1 MTEGNWFSDRME
13 DLGGAWDATGGRIA
27 EALRGF
33 EGIAPAGGGA
43 DAAGDAFR
51 NWLADNLVNVAYP
64 SIPGVPSAGT
74 AIDAFGK
81 FQDWWSAPSPP
92 TLQQPNPGAATIWDD
107 ASGSWVTGPGRAVPT
122 QSERDAMID
131 PASGRFVYPPDPNAP
146 VGSMD
151 LVTDP
156 ADRNLLGL
164 PSVQPGPPSLA
175 DLYANKDQLARDTAL
190 NAFTAKS
197 EYFTSVEAALE
208 TKLAELARLQ
218 RNGATGAADAVRE
231 ALATLE
237 ATRFAR
243 LRNDEAEAKAYL
255 ATLEQKRVDREDEL
269 SDDVKTRSD
278 EALANYDSIVS
289 GVEGSLGGLSGP
301 PAQSIFGDATRE
313 RGLLTSQALSQQ
325 DLLSTLAGTYA
336 NDAVDRG
343 MRLGAMYDRAGVN
356 LADSLWQ
363 QNTQNDLALQQ
374 ALSNIDIAG
383 AQQDIDLYSQMAP
396 QRFANEQEY
405 DAALADIE
413 TGAAARGIAGAEQAR
428 LLDLLGPLLGA
439 VEGSPGF
446 DIANAYGTEG
456 LGQIFGAAMQ
466 AGIGGTIV
474 NKLMDP
480 TSSGQIK
487 IPIGGQEFTVNE
499 QWYAGKVLEMM
510 TDASVPTRTVTL
522 PDGET
527 ITLPVS
533 SFAELQRSAEV
544 AALG

>member
-1 MTEGNWFSDRME
+1 MTGGNWFGDRME

-74 AIDAFGK
+74 AIDAVGK
-81 FQDWWSAPSPP
+81 FQDWWSPP

-107 ASGSWVTGPGRAVPT
+107 ASGSWVTGPGRAMPT

-131 PASGRFVYPPDPNAP
+131 PATGRFVPLLDPNAP
-146 VGSMD
+146 GVASKGIPPPPTIGGAAATATAHQ
-151 LVTDP
+151 L
-156 ADRNLLGL
+156 
-164 PSVQPGPPSLA
+164 PSLA

-374 ALSNIDIAG
+374 ALSNINIAG

-439 VEGSPGF
+439 FEGSPGSA
-446 DIANAYGTEG
+446 IANEYGTEG
-456 LGQIFGAAMQ
+456 LGLIFGAAMQ
-466 AGIGGTIV
+466 AGIGGTV
-474 NKLMDP
+474 AGKLMDP

-510 TDASVPTRTVTL
+510 TEASVPTRTVTL

-527 ITLPVS
+527 ITLPVT

>member
-1 MTEGNWFSDRME
+1 MTGGNWFSDRME

-33 EGIAPAGGGA
+33 EGIAPAGSGA

-74 AIDAFGK
+74 AIDAVGK
-81 FQDWWSAPSPP
+81 FQDWWSPP

-107 ASGSWVTGPGRAVPT
+107 ASGSWVTGPGRAMPT

-131 PASGRFVYPPDPNAP
+131 PATGRFVPLLDPNAP
-146 VGSMD
+146 GVASKGIPPPPTIGGAAATATAHQ
-151 LVTDP
+151 L
-156 ADRNLLGL
+156 
-164 PSVQPGPPSLA
+164 PSLA

-374 ALSNIDIAG
+374 ALSNINIAG

-428 LLDLLGPLLGA
+428 MLDLLGPLLGA
-439 VEGSPGF
+439 FEGSPGSA
-446 DIANAYGTEG
+446 IANEHGTEG
-456 LGQIFGAAMQ
+456 LGLIFGAAMQ
-466 AGIGGTIV
+466 AGIGGTV
-474 NKLMDP
+474 AGKLMDP

-487 IPIGGQEFTVNE
+487 IEIGGQEFTVDE
-499 QWYAGKVLEMM
+499 QWYAGKILEMM
-510 TDASVPTRTVTL
+510 AEASVPTRTVPL

-533 SFAELQRSAEV
+533 SFAELLRSAEV

>member
-1 MTEGNWFSDRME
+1 MTGGNWFSDRME

-33 EGIAPAGGGA
+33 EGIAPAGSGA

-74 AIDAFGK
+74 AIDAVGK
-81 FQDWWSAPSPP
+81 FQDWWSPP

-107 ASGSWVTGPGRAVPT
+107 ASGSWVTGPGRAMPT

-131 PASGRFVYPPDPNAP
+131 PATGRFVPLLDPNAP
-146 VGSMD
+146 GVASKGIPPPPTIGGAAATATAHQ
-151 LVTDP
+151 L
-156 ADRNLLGL
+156 
-164 PSVQPGPPSLA
+164 PSLA

-439 VEGSPGF
+439 FEGSPGSA
-446 DIANAYGTEG
+446 IANEHGTEG
-456 LGQIFGAAMQ
+456 LGLIFGAAMQ
-466 AGIGGTIV
+466 AGIGGTV
-474 NKLMDP
+474 AGKLMDP

-499 QWYAGKVLEMM
+499 QWYAGKILEMM
-510 TDASVPTRTVTL
+510 ANPPPPTRTVPL
-522 PDGET
+522 PEGGT

-544 AALG
+544 VALG

>member
-1 MTEGNWFSDRME
+1 MTGVLDK
-13 DLGGAWDATGGRIA
+13 LGDAWDATGGRIS
-27 EALRGF
+27 EAIRGI
-33 EGIAPAGGGA
+33 EGIAPEGSDADKAGE
-43 DAAGDAFR
+43 AFR
-51 NWLADNLVNVAYP
+51 NWLADNLGKVAYP
-64 SIPGVPSAGT
+64 SIPGVLTPGS

-81 FQDWWSAPSPP
+81 FQDWWAAPPP
-92 TLQQPNPGAATIWDD
+92 PPGPISGPSVWGPGIMDPTEQQIQDAITREENFQAGIASSGIPGAPTIEGAAAT
-107 ASGSWVTGPGRAVPT
+107 AAAH
-122 QSERDAMID
+122 QA
-131 PASGRFVYPPDPNAP
+131 
-146 VGSMD
+146 
-151 LVTDP
+151 
-156 ADRNLLGL
+156 
-164 PSVQPGPPSLA
+164 PSLA
-175 DLYANKDQLARDTAL
+175 DLYANRDQLARDTAL
-190 NAFTAKS
+190 DKFTATS
-197 EYFTSVEAALE
+197 EYFASVEAALE
-208 TKLAELARLQ
+208 TKLAELALLQ
-218 RNGATGAADAVRE
+218 RSGATGAATAIRE

-269 SDDVKTRSD
+269 SDDVKARSD

-405 DAALADIE
+405 NAALADIE
-413 TGAAARGIAGAEQAR
+413 MGAAARGIAGAEQAR
-428 LLDLLGPLLGA
+428 MLDLLGPLLGG
-439 VEGSPGF
+439 VQGSPGF
-446 DIANAYGTEG
+446 TIANAYGTEG
-456 LGQIFGAAMQ
+456 LSQIFGAAMQ
-466 AGIGGTIV
+466 AGIGGTVV

-480 TSSGQIK
+480 TSSGQIQ
-487 IPIGGQEFTVNE
+487 IEIGGEKFTVNE
-499 QWYAGKVLEMM
+499 QWYAGKILEMM
-510 TDASVPTRTVTL
+510 AEASVPTRTVPL

>member
-1 MTEGNWFSDRME
+1 MTDPGYGDRVDDTWLERLFTDIGQKVPSVPWSDIWNYDWGITEGSPLDVMQGGINPGMGIVDALAKIPKWANTDPNNPLNARTSDLYAGLE
-13 DLGGAWDATGGRIA
+13 DKLRRPPMPTGITPIIVPPDGVPGVASKGIPPPPTIGGA
-27 EALRGF
+27 
-33 EGIAPAGGGA
+33 
-43 DAAGDAFR
+43 
-51 NWLADNLVNVAYP
+51 
-64 SIPGVPSAGT
+64 
-74 AIDAFGK
+74 
-81 FQDWWSAPSPP
+81 
-92 TLQQPNPGAATIWDD
+92 AAT
-107 ASGSWVTGPGRAVPT
+107 ATAH
-122 QSERDAMID
+122 Q
-131 PASGRFVYPPDPNAP
+131 
-146 VGSMD
+146 
-151 LVTDP
+151 L
-156 ADRNLLGL
+156 
-164 PSVQPGPPSLA
+164 PSLA

-428 LLDLLGPLLGA
+428 MLDLLSPLLGA
-439 VEGSPGF
+439 FEGSPGSA
-446 DIANAYGTEG
+446 IANEHGTEG
-456 LGQIFGAAMQ
+456 LGLIFGAAMQ

-499 QWYAGKVLEMM
+499 QWYAGKILEMM
-510 TDASVPTRTVTL
+510 AEASVPTRTVPL

>member
-1 MTEGNWFSDRME
+1 MTGGNWFSDRME

-74 AIDAFGK
+74 AIDAVGK
-81 FQDWWSAPSPP
+81 FQDWWSPP

-107 ASGSWVTGPGRAVPT
+107 ASGSWVTGPGRAMPT

-131 PASGRFVYPPDPNAP
+131 PATGRFVPLLDPNAP
-146 VGSMD
+146 GVASKGIPPPPTIGGAAATATAHQ
-151 LVTDP
+151 L
-156 ADRNLLGL
+156 
-164 PSVQPGPPSLA
+164 PSLA

-374 ALSNIDIAG
+374 ALSNINIAG

-439 VEGSPGF
+439 FEGSPGSA
-446 DIANAYGTEG
+446 IANEHGTEG
-456 LGQIFGAAMQ
+456 LGLIFGAAMQ
-466 AGIGGTIV
+466 AGIGGTV
-474 NKLMDP
+474 AGKLMDP

-487 IPIGGQEFTVNE
+487 ISIGGQEFTVNE
-499 QWYAGKVLEMM
+499 QWYAGKILEMM
-510 TDASVPTRTVTL
+510 ANPPPPTRTVPL
-522 PDGET
+522 PEGGT

-544 AALG
+544 VALG

>member
-1 MTEGNWFSDRME
+1 MEDLLDYIEDTWESDRMFGIPKDAPIRENILDPLAGWVTEPPPGWTDTPTGQPGWGGFQYTLPEYVQEVGDLFTSPAPPNVSDVYVGLE
-13 DLGGAWDATGGRIA
+13 DKLDRPPMPTGITPIIIPPDGVPGVASTGIPPPPTIGGA
-27 EALRGF
+27 
-33 EGIAPAGGGA
+33 
-43 DAAGDAFR
+43 
-51 NWLADNLVNVAYP
+51 
-64 SIPGVPSAGT
+64 
-74 AIDAFGK
+74 
-81 FQDWWSAPSPP
+81 
-92 TLQQPNPGAATIWDD
+92 AAT
-107 ASGSWVTGPGRAVPT
+107 AAAH
-122 QSERDAMID
+122 QA
-131 PASGRFVYPPDPNAP
+131 
-146 VGSMD
+146 
-151 LVTDP
+151 
-156 ADRNLLGL
+156 
-164 PSVQPGPPSLA
+164 PSLA
-175 DLYANKDQLARDTAL
+175 DLYANRDQLARDTAL
-190 NAFTAKS
+190 DKFTAKS

-208 TKLAELARLQ
+208 TKLAELALLQ
-218 RNGATGAADAVRE
+218 RSGATGAATAIRE

-269 SDDVKTRSD
+269 SDDVKARSD

-289 GVEGSLGGLSGP
+289 GMEGSLGGLSGP

-405 DAALADIE
+405 NAALADIE
-413 TGAAARGIAGAEQAR
+413 MGAAARGIAGAEQAR
-428 LLDLLGPLLGA
+428 MLDLLGPLLGG
-439 VEGSPGF
+439 VQGSPGF
-446 DIANAYGTEG
+446 TIANALGTEG
-456 LGQIFGAAMQ
+456 LSQIFGAAMQ

-480 TSSGQIK
+480 TSSGQIQ
-487 IPIGGQEFTVNE
+487 IEIGGEKFTVNE
-499 QWYAGKVLEMM
+499 QWYAGKILEMM
-510 TDASVPTRTVTL
+510 AEASVPTRTVPL

-544 AALG
+544 VALG

>member
-1 MTEGNWFSDRME
+1 MTGGNWFSDRME

-33 EGIAPAGGGA
+33 EGIAPAGSGA

-74 AIDAFGK
+74 AIDAVGK
-81 FQDWWSAPSPP
+81 FQDWWSPP

-107 ASGSWVTGPGRAVPT
+107 ASGSWVTGPGRAMPT

-131 PASGRFVYPPDPNAP
+131 PATGRFVPLPDPNAP
-146 VGSMD
+146 GVASKGIPPPPTIGGAAATATAHQ
-151 LVTDP
+151 L
-156 ADRNLLGL
+156 
-164 PSVQPGPPSLA
+164 PSLA

-374 ALSNIDIAG
+374 ALSNINIAG

-439 VEGSPGF
+439 FEGSPGSA
-446 DIANAYGTEG
+446 IANEHGTEG
-456 LGQIFGAAMQ
+456 LGLIFGAAMQ
-466 AGIGGTIV
+466 AGIGGTV
-474 NKLMDP
+474 AGKLMDP

-499 QWYAGKVLEMM
+499 QWYAGKILEMM
-510 TDASVPTRTVTL
+510 ANPPPPTRTVPL
-522 PDGET
+522 PEGGT

>member
-1 MTEGNWFSDRME
+1 MTDPGYGDRVDDTWLERLFTDIGQKVPSVPWSDIWNYDWGITEGSPLDVMQGDINPGMGIVDALAKIPKWANTDPNNPLNARTSDLYAGLE
-13 DLGGAWDATGGRIA
+13 DKLRRPPMPTGITPIIMPPDGVPGVASKGIPPPPTIGGA
-27 EALRGF
+27 
-33 EGIAPAGGGA
+33 
-43 DAAGDAFR
+43 
-51 NWLADNLVNVAYP
+51 
-64 SIPGVPSAGT
+64 
-74 AIDAFGK
+74 
-81 FQDWWSAPSPP
+81 
-92 TLQQPNPGAATIWDD
+92 AAT
-107 ASGSWVTGPGRAVPT
+107 ATAH
-122 QSERDAMID
+122 Q
-131 PASGRFVYPPDPNAP
+131 
-146 VGSMD
+146 
-151 LVTDP
+151 L
-156 ADRNLLGL
+156 
-164 PSVQPGPPSLA
+164 PSLA

-237 ATRFAR
+237 ATR

-374 ALSNIDIAG
+374 ALSNINIAG

-428 LLDLLGPLLGA
+428 MLDLLGPLLGA
-439 VEGSPGF
+439 FEGSPGSA
-446 DIANAYGTEG
+446 IANKHGTEG
-456 LGQIFGAAMQ
+456 LGLIFGAAMQ
-466 AGIGGTIV
+466 AGIGGTV
-474 NKLMDP
+474 AGKLMDP

-487 IPIGGQEFTVNE
+487 IPIGGQEFTVDE
-499 QWYAGKVLEMM
+499 QWYAGKILEMM
-510 TDASVPTRTVTL
+510 AEASVPTRTVPL

>member
-1 MTEGNWFSDRME
+1 MTGGNWFSDRME

-33 EGIAPAGGGA
+33 EGIAPAGSDA
-43 DAAGDAFR
+43 DKAEDAIL

-74 AIDAFGK
+74 AIDAVGK
-81 FQDWWSAPSPP
+81 FQDWWSPP

-107 ASGSWVTGPGRAVPT
+107 ASGSWVTGPGRAMPT

-131 PASGRFVYPPDPNAP
+131 PATGRFVPLLDPNAP
-146 VGSMD
+146 GVASKGIPPPPTIGGAAATATAHQ
-151 LVTDP
+151 L
-156 ADRNLLGL
+156 
-164 PSVQPGPPSLA
+164 PSLA
-175 DLYANKDQLARDTAL
+175 DLYANRDQLARDTAL

-218 RNGATGAADAVRE
+218 RNGATGAAAAVRE

-374 ALSNIDIAG
+374 ALSNINIAG

-466 AGIGGTIV
+466 AGVGGTVI

-480 TSSGQIK
+480 TSSGQIQ
-487 IPIGGQEFTVNE
+487 ISIGGQQFTVDE

>member
-1 MTEGNWFSDRME
+1 MTGGNWFSDRME

-74 AIDAFGK
+74 AIDAVGK
-81 FQDWWSAPSPP
+81 FQDWWSPP

-107 ASGSWVTGPGRAVPT
+107 ASGSWVTGPGRAMPT

-131 PASGRFVYPPDPNAP
+131 PATGRFVPLLDPNAP
-146 VGSMD
+146 GVASKGIPPPPTIGGAAATATAHQ
-151 LVTDP
+151 L
-156 ADRNLLGL
+156 
-164 PSVQPGPPSLA
+164 PSLA

-218 RNGATGAADAVRE
+218 RNGATGAAAAVRE

-374 ALSNIDIAG
+374 ALSNINIAG

-466 AGIGGTIV
+466 AGVGGTVI

-487 IPIGGQEFTVNE
+487 IPIGGQQFTVNE

>member
-1 MTEGNWFSDRME
+1 M
-13 DLGGAWDATGGRIA
+13 
-27 EALRGF
+27 
-33 EGIAPAGGGA
+33 
-43 DAAGDAFR
+43 
-51 NWLADNLVNVAYP
+51 
-64 SIPGVPSAGT
+64 
-74 AIDAFGK
+74 
-81 FQDWWSAPSPP
+81 
-92 TLQQPNPGAATIWDD
+92 
-107 ASGSWVTGPGRAVPT
+107 AS
-122 QSERDAMID
+122 
-131 PASGRFVYPPDPNAP
+131 
-146 VGSMD
+146 
-151 LVTDP
+151 VTDS

-164 PSVQPGPPSLA
+164 PRLDAPPPSLA
-175 DLYANKDQLARDTAL
+175 DLYANRDQLARDTAL
-190 NAFTAKS
+190 DKFTAKS

-208 TKLAELARLQ
+208 TKLAELALLQ
-218 RNGATGAADAVRE
+218 RSGATGAATAIRE

-269 SDDVKTRSD
+269 SDDVKARSD

-405 DAALADIE
+405 NAALADIE
-413 TGAAARGIAGAEQAR
+413 MGAAARGIAGAEQAR
-428 LLDLLGPLLGA
+428 MLDLLGPLLGG
-439 VEGSPGF
+439 VQGSPGF
-446 DIANAYGTEG
+446 TIANAYGTEG
-456 LGQIFGAAMQ
+456 LSQIFGAAMQ
-466 AGIGGTIV
+466 AGIGGTVV

-480 TSSGQIK
+480 TSSGQIQ
-487 IPIGGQEFTVNE
+487 IEIGGEKFTVNE
-499 QWYAGKVLEMM
+499 QWYAGKILEMM
-510 TDASVPTRTVTL
+510 AEASVPTRTVPL

>member
-1 MTEGNWFSDRME
+1 MTGGNWFGDRME
-13 DLGGAWDATGGRIA
+13 DLLDYIEDTWESDRMFGIPKDAPIRENILDPLAGWVTEPPPGWTDTPTGQPGWGGFQYTLPEYVQEVGDLFTSPAPPNVSDVYVGLEDKLDRPPMPTGITPIIIPPDGVPGVASTGIPPPPTIGGA
-27 EALRGF
+27 
-33 EGIAPAGGGA
+33 
-43 DAAGDAFR
+43 
-51 NWLADNLVNVAYP
+51 
-64 SIPGVPSAGT
+64 
-74 AIDAFGK
+74 
-81 FQDWWSAPSPP
+81 
-92 TLQQPNPGAATIWDD
+92 AAT
-107 ASGSWVTGPGRAVPT
+107 AAAH
-122 QSERDAMID
+122 QA
-131 PASGRFVYPPDPNAP
+131 
-146 VGSMD
+146 
-151 LVTDP
+151 
-156 ADRNLLGL
+156 
-164 PSVQPGPPSLA
+164 PSLA
-175 DLYANKDQLARDTAL
+175 DLYANRDQLARDTAL
-190 NAFTAKS
+190 DKFTAKS

-208 TKLAELARLQ
+208 TKLAELALLQ
-218 RNGATGAADAVRE
+218 RSGATGAATAIRE

-269 SDDVKTRSD
+269 SDDVKARSD

-289 GVEGSLGGLSGP
+289 GMEGSLGGLSGP

-374 ALSNIDIAG
+374 ALSNIDIAR

-405 DAALADIE
+405 NAALADIE
-413 TGAAARGIAGAEQAR
+413 MGAAARGIAGAEQAR
-428 LLDLLGPLLGA
+428 MLDLLGPLLGG
-439 VEGSPGF
+439 VQGSPGF
-446 DIANAYGTEG
+446 TIANALGTEG
-456 LGQIFGAAMQ
+456 LSQIFGAAMQ

-480 TSSGQIK
+480 TSSGQIQ
-487 IPIGGQEFTVNE
+487 IEIGGEKFTVNE
-499 QWYAGKVLEMM
+499 QWYAGKILEMM
-510 TDASVPTRTVTL
+510 AEASVPTRTVPL

-544 AALG
+544 VALG

>member
-1 MTEGNWFSDRME
+1 MTGGNWFSDRME

-33 EGIAPAGGGA
+33 EGIAPAGSGA

-74 AIDAFGK
+74 AIDAVGK
-81 FQDWWSAPSPP
+81 FQDWWSPP

-107 ASGSWVTGPGRAVPT
+107 ASGSWVTGPGRAMPT

-131 PASGRFVYPPDPNAP
+131 PATGRFVPLLDPNAP
-146 VGSMD
+146 GVASKGIPPPPTIGGAAATATAHQ
-151 LVTDP
+151 L
-156 ADRNLLGL
+156 
-164 PSVQPGPPSLA
+164 PSLA

-374 ALSNIDIAG
+374 ALSNINIAG

-439 VEGSPGF
+439 FEGSPGSA
-446 DIANAYGTEG
+446 IANEHGTEG
-456 LGQIFGAAMQ
+456 LGLIFGAAMQ
-466 AGIGGTIV
+466 AGIGGTV
-474 NKLMDP
+474 AGKLMDP

-499 QWYAGKVLEMM
+499 QWYAGKILEMM
-510 TDASVPTRTVTL
+510 ANPPPPTRTVPL
-522 PDGET
+522 PEGGT

-544 AALG
+544 VALG

>member
-1 MTEGNWFSDRME
+1 MTGGNWFGDRME
-13 DLGGAWDATGGRIA
+13 DLLDYIEDTWESDRMFGIPKDAPIRENILDPLAGWVTEPPPGWTDTPTGQPGWGGFQYTLPEYVQEVGDLFTSPAPPNVSDVYVGLEDKLDRPPMPTGITPIIIPPGGVPGVASTGIPPPPTIGGA
-27 EALRGF
+27 
-33 EGIAPAGGGA
+33 
-43 DAAGDAFR
+43 
-51 NWLADNLVNVAYP
+51 
-64 SIPGVPSAGT
+64 
-74 AIDAFGK
+74 
-81 FQDWWSAPSPP
+81 
-92 TLQQPNPGAATIWDD
+92 AAT
-107 ASGSWVTGPGRAVPT
+107 AAAH
-122 QSERDAMID
+122 QA
-131 PASGRFVYPPDPNAP
+131 
-146 VGSMD
+146 
-151 LVTDP
+151 
-156 ADRNLLGL
+156 
-164 PSVQPGPPSLA
+164 PSLA
-175 DLYANKDQLARDTAL
+175 DLYANRDQLARDTAL
-190 NAFTAKS
+190 DKFTATS
-197 EYFTSVEAALE
+197 EYFASVEAALE
-208 TKLAELARLQ
+208 TKLAELALLQ
-218 RNGATGAADAVRE
+218 RSGATGAATAIRE

-269 SDDVKTRSD
+269 SDDVKARSD

-374 ALSNIDIAG
+374 ALSNIDIAR

-405 DAALADIE
+405 NAALADIE
-413 TGAAARGIAGAEQAR
+413 MGAAARGIAGAEQAR
-428 LLDLLGPLLGA
+428 MLDLLGPLLGG
-439 VEGSPGF
+439 VQGSPGF
-446 DIANAYGTEG
+446 TIANAYGTEG
-456 LGQIFGAAMQ
+456 LSQIFGAAMQ
-466 AGIGGTIV
+466 AGIGGTVV

-480 TSSGQIK
+480 TSSGQIQ
-487 IPIGGQEFTVNE
+487 IEIGGEKFTVNE
-499 QWYAGKVLEMM
+499 QWYAGKILEMM
-510 TDASVPTRTVTL
+510 AEASVPTRTVQL

-527 ITLPVS
+527 ITLPVD